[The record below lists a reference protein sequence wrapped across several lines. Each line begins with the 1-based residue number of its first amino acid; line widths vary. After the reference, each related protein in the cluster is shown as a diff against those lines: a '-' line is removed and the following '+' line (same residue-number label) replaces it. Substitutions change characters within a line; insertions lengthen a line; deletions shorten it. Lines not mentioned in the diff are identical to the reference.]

1 VNHSIERRVAIVTV
15 ADIRTAFIQTGYRV
29 REIDKISVSLMLV

>member
-1 VNHSIERRVAIVTV
+1 VNHSIERRVAIVTL

-29 REIDKISVSLMLV
+29 RKIDKISVSVMLV